1 MGVSPYTSLQA
12 TIFLYTEAASKEST
26 FCATF
31 VVLQGPV
38 TQKKCPP
45 GTYQPEE
52 GAGSCKVCPAGYY
65 CDAFGVENPKECLAG
80 FVCPEGSTR
89 GTSEYCKI
97 GWISTGVGSS
107 NTKSCVPCEKGK
119 FCAETGATKDSG
131 KCSAVSITYV
141 SLSIFLSSST
151 QRLIYLNIRTTNYLL
166 DVMVTGAHMILLLI
180 YKLFA
185 GCQGYYCKG
194 GSWTATPLAGMV
206 HPETGEVVDIGDI
219 CPPNHFCIEGV
230 SQPTACPVYAHLC
243 MLVLAEFATN
253 SAEVD

>member
-1 MGVSPYTSLQA
+1 MLSRKYYLCLVVDFPQFVYA
-12 TIFLYTEAASKEST
+12 T
-26 FCATF
+26 
-31 VVLQGPV
+31 
-38 TQKKCPP
+38 
-45 GTYQPEE
+45 
-52 GAGSCKVCPAGYY
+52 
-65 CDAFGVENPKECLAG
+65 
-80 FVCPEGSTR
+80 
-89 GTSEYCKI
+89 
-97 GWISTGVGSS
+97 
-107 NTKSCVPCEKGK
+107 
-119 FCAETGATKDSG
+119 
-131 KCSAVSITYV
+131 
-141 SLSIFLSSST
+141 
-151 QRLIYLNIRTTNYLL
+151 LNIFEYT
-166 DVMVTGAHMILLLI
+166 H